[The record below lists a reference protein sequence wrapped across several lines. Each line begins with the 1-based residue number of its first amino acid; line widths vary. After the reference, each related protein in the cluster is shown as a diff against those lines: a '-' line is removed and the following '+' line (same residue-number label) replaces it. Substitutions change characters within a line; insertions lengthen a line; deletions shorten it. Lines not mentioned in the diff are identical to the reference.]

1 MSPTLSAIT
10 RWRLVV
16 LLTAATA
23 SALIAGCCGGPLSA
37 DGECSGCDCDDD
49 AGTPDAADAADDA
62 SDAASDAADDASD
75 AASDAG

>member
-1 MSPTLSAIT
+1 VSPTLSIIT
-10 RWRLVV
+10 RWRLLV

-49 AGTPDAADAADDA
+49 AGTPAPM
-62 SDAASDAADDASD
+62 D
-75 AASDAG
+75 AASDAGDAAGDASDDAADDAG